1 MSEFSRETLLNIIE
15 TDHVQCGDA
24 SALARMALA
33 AMDSEPVALQPE
45 LAKVIYHFRDWNEGF
60 PVERFK
66 ADYVISWMLANYPP
80 AQPAPVVSAE
90 LLHTAASAIEDLLT
104 TKDRTGACVWFD
116 LPFRLRSAANAQPAP
131 VVPDAATAIRA
142 CLSEFPESA
151 RDIVEECAD
160 IAENA
165 CRAAML
171 QASPVC
177 TCPSGDGSLRWPC
190 LVHPGNSPVIPD
202 GWTGNDKANAALM
215 MLDRIETADPVD
227 DDRIDGIKR
236 IVREFAAATHDTPAL
251 NSVQSVDSV
260 ADRWIPVSERI
271 PDNTEPVLC
280 IEKRA
285 DFGTYGQPF
294 VCWHDGGGW
303 VGKTNY
309 RPIVTHWMPLPA
321 GPQEVR

>member
-15 TDHVQCGDA
+15 TDHVQCGEA

-33 AMDSEPVALQPE
+33 AMDSEPVIVVGDDGGDALSYRRLIQSFE
-45 LAKVIYHFRDWNEGF
+45 LGTKLYRH
-60 PVERFK
+60 
-66 ADYVISWMLANYPP
+66 
-80 AQPAPVVSAE
+80 AQPLPVVNGEYGDAYQG
-90 LLHTAASAIEDLLT
+90 AREDLAIWKRRALEAEESV
-104 TKDRTGACVWFD
+104 R
-116 LPFRLRSAANAQPAP
+116 RLEQINDHLVKEAQGESRMGEPVIAQPAP

-171 QASPVC
+171 
-177 TCPSGDGSLRWPC
+177 
-190 LVHPGNSPVIPD
+190 
-202 GWTGNDKANAALM
+202 
-215 MLDRIETADPVD
+215 
-227 DDRIDGIKR
+227 
-236 IVREFAAATHDTPAL
+236 AAAPHDTPAL
-251 NSVQSVDSV
+251 NSVQSVV
-260 ADRWIPVSERI
+260 TVPGKWIPVSERI